1 MLLFYDDFFK
11 NIKQL
16 LTTSITKE
24 RNCNLYRFNGL
35 IQVKFFAIT
44 GDLSCT
50 MQNEHGI

>member
-1 MLLFYDDFFK
+1 MHLFYDDFFL

-16 LTTSITKE
+16 LTTSITGE
-24 RNCNLYRFNGL
+24 VNCNLYRFIGL

-50 MQNEHGI
+50 MHNEHGI